1 MARFQELFRKR
12 AIRNQILALGGRG
25 VIIII
30 DGYNLLKQIFPHVK
44 GRLDPQRDMFI
55 RQLGCY
61 KHKKLGDIKEII
73 LVFDAGPFSHAT
85 REIKQG
91 IVVMFSGQK
100 SSADDWIIEYVQKH
114 RNDELLVVTNDRK
127 ILSASEH
134 CNAVTLSSNDFYH
147 ILQKVLFEEHFESS
161 LPEIKISS
169 DVQKLDQGNYF
180 DDTLEN
186 MLQIDERT
194 VDMLMEQS
202 SFNLQKKDEYAETHS
217 KNGKKSHELSKKDK
231 KLYSKLKKLY

>member
-1 MARFQELFRKR
+1 M
-12 AIRNQILALGGRG
+12 
-25 VIIII
+25 
-30 DGYNLLKQIFPHVK
+30 K

-61 KHKKLGDIKEII
+61 KHKKLGDIKDII

-85 REIKQG
+85 REIKHG

-100 SSADDWIIEYVQKH
+100 SSADDWIIEYAQKH

-127 ILSASEH
+127 ILSASER

-147 ILQKVLFEEHFESS
+147 IVQKVLFEEHLENS
-161 LPEIKISS
+161 LPEMKISS
-169 DVQKLDQGNYF
+169 DIQKLEQGNYF
-180 DDTLEN
+180 DDDLEDL
-186 MLQIDERT
+186 LQIDERT

-202 SFNLQKKDEYAETHS
+202 SFNLQQKDEYSEATS
-217 KNGKKSHELSKKDK
+217 KSGKKSQELSKKDK